1 MKNIVYTILICLF
14 GNFGFANKNKV
25 QIHLKAKS
33 MVGQVIQLYIFENYI
48 SRQTTLHEATVDSS
62 GNAFFSFKL
71 DRSREAYIIL
81 KKNVFLFLSP
91 NDNFT
96 INYEDK
102 LNITFEGKGAPENA
116 FSTECFQKFGNKS
129 VLDEYFNKDKF
140 DPEGYKQKL
149 LDEWSRKKIFK
160 EKYLLEHQCTNAFQY
175 FASGWVDYSAMF
187 NLMEVEPFLK
197 KYFNH
202 KNYLLDDSYFDF
214 IKPHFFEN
222 DSVLKYSQ
230 KYLSTLS
237 LYVKILK
244 GIPDTLFEKGITPSY
259 RKQVTHLKG
268 NTLEQSLG
276 KHLFNLIIDGY
287 DYKSDYLHFKSLF
300 PQSPIIDILESTIK
314 ANNINVFDDKSLNA
328 VMHTTDNKEIIFKN
342 FLKKNKGKVIYLDFW
357 ATSCAPCVKEFPYSD
372 SLQEKLS
379 DQKVAFAYL
388 SLDDNKTT
396 WNLFLNRKKVNL
408 QQHFLLNKSFGSELC
423 RYFKIQSI
431 PRYMLIDKKGVLV
444 ENNTTRPSD
453 ISTFE
458 KIKKLL

>member
-1 MKNIVYTILICLF
+1 VYTILICLF

-62 GNAFFSFKL
+62 GNAYFSFRL

-91 NDNFT
+91 NDNFS
-96 INYEDK
+96 IYFEDK
-102 LNITFEGKGAPENA
+102 HNITFEGKGAAENA
-116 FSTECFQKFGNKS
+116 FSTECFKKFGINS
-129 VLDEYFNKDKF
+129 ITDEYLNEDKF
-140 DPEGYKQKL
+140 DPEECKQKL
-149 LDEWSRKKIFK
+149 LDEWNQKRVFK
-160 EKYLLEHQCTNAFQY
+160 EKYLIEHKCSNAFQY
-175 FASGWVDYSAMF
+175 FASGFLEYDALQKLLMVDYHI
-187 NLMEVEPFLK
+187 K
-197 KYFNH
+197 KRFSH
-202 KNYLLDDSYFDF
+202 KNYLLSENFYDF

-237 LYVKILK
+237 FYVRILK
-244 GIPDTLFEKGITPSY
+244 SIPDSLLNNGITPY
-259 RKQVTHLKG
+259 YWKIVINLKG
-268 NTLEQSLG
+268 NTLEQALG
-276 KHLFNLIIDGY
+276 CNLYHLIIDGY
-287 DYKSDYLHFKSLF
+287 DYSANYLHYKSLF
-300 PQSPIIDILESTIK
+300 PQSPVIAILENTIK

-444 ENNTTRPSD
+444 GNNTTRPSD